1 VTSEE
6 LADEVE
12 AFIVHA
18 VTRVRGT
25 GDEQYSQGDTQ
36 KFEGMNLDEL
46 FLWAEEELVDTVN
59 YAVML
64 AIRLR
69 RLQQEIAMTIK
80 EAANGTT

>member
-1 VTSEE
+1 MTSEE

-25 GDEQYSQGDTQ
+25 GDDQYSQGASQ

-46 FLWAEEELVDTVN
+46 FVWAEEELVDTVN
-59 YAVML
+59 YSVML
-64 AIRLR
+64 SIRLR
-69 RLQQEIAMTIK
+69 RLQKQIATTIK
-80 EAANGTT
+80 EVANGTA